1 MKILFFLIA
10 VILQAGGSGETSAA
24 PEAVATEPEIETP
37 VVPEAPATEQAE
49 PESTAVAPAEP
60 ASDAKTGLVAEP
72 QEPTGRFTT
81 AVEVRPILQATK
93 TSWVAVRDYEG
104 QDLVYFTHLLAWR
117 CGLLQV
123 RYSVNGGDETAFDLP
138 QCYEDEAQPNAIKAE
153 DGLIFVSFPRNH
165 VQRID
170 VTVVYDD
177 LGEESV
183 ALDRLGM
190 QIP

>member
-1 MKILFFLIA
+1 MKLLFFLIA
-10 VILQAGGSGETSAA
+10 VALHGGGSGQDGPVQDAA
-24 PEAVATEPEIETP
+24 ATPP
-37 VVPEAPATEQAE
+37 VTDD
-49 PESTAVAPAEP
+49 
-60 ASDAKTGLVAEP
+60 ASDSANPRAELVAEP

-93 TSWVAVRDYEG
+93 NSWVAVRDYDG

-123 RYSVNGGDETAFDLP
+123 RYAINDGDEKAFDLP
-138 QCYEDEAQPNAIKAE
+138 PCYENEAQPNAIKAE
-153 DGLIFVSFPRNH
+153 DGLIFVAYPRNH

-177 LGEESV
+177 LLEEAV

-190 QIP
+190 LLP